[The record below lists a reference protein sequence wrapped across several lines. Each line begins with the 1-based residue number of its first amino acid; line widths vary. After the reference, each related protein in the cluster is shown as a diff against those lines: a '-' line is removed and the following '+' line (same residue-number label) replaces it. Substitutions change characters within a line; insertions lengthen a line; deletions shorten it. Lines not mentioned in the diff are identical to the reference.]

1 MTPEFRS
8 MLPSCKYTN
17 CAKKCI
23 NAFGKLGSTRDGF
36 HLFFPQVHGGPWWN
50 NGLSRVH
57 GLSGRVLQVV
67 YLLVWLK
74 IVGNMLTPGTTSY
87 MIQTSKFDIQF
98 QMKVS
103 SHVSKQHTTTLA
115 TTSVN
120 LKPTKSRSS
129 IYVVFMEPII
139 FILQS
144 GAF

>member
-57 GLSGRVLQVV
+57 GLSGGVLQVV
-67 YLLVWLK
+67 YLLVCLRICW
-74 IVGNMLTPGTTSY
+74 
-87 MIQTSKFDIQF
+87 Q
-98 QMKVS
+98 
-103 SHVSKQHTTTLA
+103 HVDTRNYILHDPDK
-115 TTSVN
+115 VN
-120 LKPTKSRSS
+120 L
-129 IYVVFMEPII
+129 I
-139 FILQS
+139 FN
-144 GAF
+144 FK